1 MFDFDTHQAQG
12 LSALGSLRAPRIVAI
27 ASHGDGAAELPLM
40 WQLCAAWTALNYP
53 VVVLDGHTRETERSP
68 GLQELLADSDEP
80 DLPAHESVDWPIV
93 PAALG
98 LTLLGMPQTDS
109 PVLASAARTRRLSEL
124 FHNYEVILLYAPA
137 HELARTLQG
146 SGLSPL
152 LPVSPTETTLLTGYH
167 TLKHLFTYGRMQ
179 ATIVAVMDEPSNGRL
194 GPSLCRHLQDCA
206 RDFLSTEL
214 AGLAV
219 RTDLAEDMQHL
230 ALRTLEHA
238 LLAPHRAVVPAPTV
252 PTAQALRRF

>member
-1 MFDFDTHQAQG
+1 MLDYDIHQATG
-12 LSALGSLRAPRIVAI
+12 LSALGSLRSPRIVAL
-27 ASHGDGAAELPLM
+27 ASHGDRAAELPLM

-53 VVVLDGHTRETERSP
+53 VVVLDGHTRESERNP
-68 GLQELLADSDEP
+68 GLQQLLVDSDEP
-80 DLPAHESVDWPIV
+80 DLPAHDGADWPIV

-98 LTLLGMPQTDS
+98 LTMLGMPQTDS

-124 FHNYEVILLYAPA
+124 FQNYEVIFLYAPA

-146 SGLSPL
+146 SGLSPIL
-152 LPVSPTETTLLTGYH
+152 AVSPTETTLLTGYH
-167 TLKHLFTYGRMQ
+167 TLKHLYTYGRMK
-179 ATIVAVMDEPSNGRL
+179 ATIVAVMDEPTNGRL

-214 AGLAV
+214 SGLSV

-238 LLAPHRAVVPAPTV
+238 LLAPHRAVI
-252 PTAQALRRF
+252 PTAQAGMVQTLRRI